1 MHVSIFK
8 DKKISASFCRANS
21 FLVQKHKKWLF
32 NQDNKED
39 AIKTLWKTEF
49 SADLDIKNK
58 TILFKDEKSEIIYN
72 IKFGQ

>member
-1 MHVSIFK
+1 MPVSIFK

-21 FLVQKHKKWLF
+21 FLIQKHKEWLF
-32 NQDNKED
+32 NQDTKEE

-49 SADLDIKNK
+49 SAELDIKNK
-58 TILFKDEKSEIIYN
+58 TILFKDEKSETIYN